1 MYALLTGVI
10 KRRYV
15 VSLRARSKESRPLT
29 GEEIVARYFR
39 CIDSKE
45 LDGLLDLFD
54 YDAVVYEPFSKVGE
68 GLHGRSAIEPFLKV
82 AMMANSELRRTVNIE
97 KTKKANNNN
106 NNNRITALITFEK
119 GEKVKG
125 RFTFEFIEDHSGE
138 KRIKSLHIEFL

>member
-10 KRRYV
+10 KRRYM
-15 VSLRARSKESRPLT
+15 VSLRAKSKESRPLT

-39 CIDSKE
+39 YIDSKD

-54 YDAVVYEPFSKVGE
+54 YDAVVYEPFSKVGG

-82 AMMANSELRRTVNIE
+82 AMMANSELRRTVKIE
-97 KTKKANNNN
+97 KTKKAN